1 MENPSSP
8 SPEASQGGSLRGRF
22 SEATDEFV
30 QVFTASIDFDRR
42 LYREDIAGSIA
53 HATML
58 ETIGVLT
65 LAEQE
70 QIVSGLNT
78 ILREIEDGE
87 MQWRVELEDVHMNIE
102 HRLIELVGDTGKKLH
117 TGRSRNDQVATDIR
131 LYLRTAID
139 HLVAQQS
146 ELLRALADL
155 ADANADTIM
164 PGFTHLQAAQP
175 ITLGHHLM
183 AWFEMLK
190 RDRDRLLDCR
200 KRVNHLPL
208 GAAALA
214 GTPYLP
220 DRNLVAQL
228 LGFDDVC
235 ENSLDAVS
243 DRDFAIEFCAAAAL
257 CLTHMSR
264 WCEEMVLWSSQQ
276 FDFITLPDRFCTGS
290 SIMPQK
296 KNPDVPELIRGK
308 TGRVN
313 GHLISLLTL
322 MKSQP
327 LAYNKDNQEDKEPL
341 FDAVDTLDHCL
352 TALIGMVPNIEA
364 NTEVMLQATLRG
376 FTTATDLADYLV
388 RKKKVPFRDAHD
400 MVGQA
405 VQLALKQGKSLEEM
419 SLAELNGNATS
430 VIEQDIYEVL
440 TPQGSIAS
448 RDHIGGTAPQQVRAA
463 ITRARAQI

>member
-70 QIVSGLNT
+70 LIVSGLNT

-146 ELLRALADL
+146 DLLRALADL
-155 ADANADTIM
+155 ADANAETIM

-228 LGFDDVC
+228 LDFDGVC

-376 FTTATDLADYLV
+376 FATATDLADYLV
-388 RKKKVPFRDAHD
+388 RKNVPFRDAHD

-405 VQLALKQGKSLEEM
+405 VQLALKQGKSLEEL